1 MSKKRKLKATLVE
14 SNSSKQEF
22 SEHNTETFPH
32 RKISSLYTSVTTLQ
46 CALGLLSPSSKPC
59 VPCAYKIA
67 TFDVALDTKFNQ
79 VVRNARPEMCPR
91 SKLIRGIEGT
101 YGYQKN
107 MSILTIGDGDFTFS
121 LALARLLLGNRQDD
135 ISRLCIVATS
145 YESKST
151 LKRVYPNIDDTI
163 AELEKNKQVRI
174 EYEVDATNLSE
185 TLSPESRNM
194 KFHRIVWNFP
204 CTAETNG
211 QDGQNNEM
219 ERNKLLIQNFVRNS
233 IDFLKT
239 NTSEIQM
246 IHKTKPPY
254 DQWNIEELA
263 LQNWSREGNRCEN
276 NCPLEFKGRIVFDK
290 CLLPPY
296 TPRKALDRKS
306 FTCHDAC
313 INIFGFKEGHDY
325 PVQIDERFQATITKC
340 NNDVDEL
347 ENKKEKGT
355 QIIPVSKAMI
365 DKARK
370 IHLLYS
376 KMNHSRKEKK
386 RKVK

>member
-1 MSKKRKLKATLVE
+1 
-14 SNSSKQEF
+14 
-22 SEHNTETFPH
+22 
-32 RKISSLYTSVTTLQ
+32 
-46 CALGLLSPSSKPC
+46 
-59 VPCAYKIA
+59 
-67 TFDVALDTKFNQ
+67 
-79 VVRNARPEMCPR
+79 
-91 SKLIRGIEGT
+91 
-101 YGYQKN
+101 
-107 MSILTIGDGDFTFS
+107 
-121 LALARLLLGNRQDD
+121 
-135 ISRLCIVATS
+135 
-145 YESKST
+145 
-151 LKRVYPNIDDTI
+151 
-163 AELEKNKQVRI
+163 
-174 EYEVDATNLSE
+174 
-185 TLSPESRNM
+185 
-194 KFHRIVWNFP
+194 
-204 CTAETNG
+204 
-211 QDGQNNEM
+211 M

-263 LQNWSREGNRCEN
+263 LQNWFREGNRCEN

-325 PVQIDERFQATITKC
+325 PVQIDERFQATIPEC

-365 DKARK
+365 DKVRK